1 MNKKTIDVET
11 IDILLIGNKEEVTE
25 GIRRIDANFK
35 EKIVEII
42 HKRALSANPDDLFD
56 IYQEVLLGIYKNARE
71 GKYDPGTKKKTLMA
85 FIYKIASNKAIDWLR
100 RKYAQKRKRDTAQD
114 ILIDSVAEI
123 IKDSSVYESWQ
134 NAHQN
139 EERAIILETIR
150 NLVPRL
156 KHRQRQVAE
165 IIVENFLEPLS
176 LLDIK
181 KQLLER
187 YGEDVT
193 TVAVKSAR
201 QAVYNK
207 VKEALSI
214 TGYGEYADD

>member
-11 IDILLIGNKEEVTE
+11 IDILLIGNEEEVAE
-25 GIRRIDANFK
+25 GIRLIDANFK

-42 HKRALSANPDDLFD
+42 HKRALSANTDDLFD

-85 FIYKIASNKAIDWLR
+85 FIYRIASNKAIDWLR
-100 RKYAQKRKRDTAQD
+100 RKYAQKRKRDTDQD
-114 ILIDSVAEI
+114 VLIDSVAEI

-139 EERAIILETIR
+139 EERAIILESIR
-150 NLVPRL
+150 NLVHRL

-165 IIVENFLEPLS
+165 IIIENFPKLLS

-181 KQLLER
+181 KQILER
-187 YGEDVT
+187 YGEDIT

-201 QAVYNK
+201 QEVYNK

-214 TGYGEYADD
+214 AGYGEYADD

>member
-11 IDILLIGNKEEVTE
+11 IDILLIGNEEEVIE

-42 HKRALSANPDDLFD
+42 RKRALSTKPNDLFD

-100 RKYAQKRKRDTAQD
+100 RKYAQKRKRDTEQD
-114 ILIDSVAEI
+114 VLIDSVAEI

-165 IIVENFLEPLS
+165 IIVENFLKLLS

-201 QAVYNK
+201 QEVYNK

>member
-1 MNKKTIDVET
+1 MANTNVDLET
-11 IDILLIGNKEEVTE
+11 IDIYLIGDEEEIAE
-25 GIRRIDANFK
+25 GIRLIDAHFK

-42 HKRALSANPDDLFD
+42 RKRALSATPDDLFD
-56 IYQEVLLGIYKNARE
+56 IYQEVLLGIYKNAQE
-71 GKYDPGTKKKTLMA
+71 GKYDPGTKTKTLMA

-100 RKYAQKRKRDTAQD
+100 RKYAQKRKRDTDQD
-114 ILIDSVAEI
+114 VLIDSVAEI

-165 IIVENFLEPLS
+165 IIVENFPKLLS

-193 TVAVKSAR
+193 TVAVKSTR
-201 QAVYNK
+201 QEVYNK

>member
-11 IDILLIGNKEEVTE
+11 IDILLIGNEEEVAE
-25 GIRRIDANFK
+25 GIRLIDANYK

-42 HKRALSANPDDLFD
+42 RKRALSANTDDLFD

-85 FIYKIASNKAIDWLR
+85 FIYRIASNKAIDWLR
-100 RKYAQKRKRDTAQD
+100 RKYAQKRKRDTDQD
-114 ILIDSVAEI
+114 VLIDSVAEI

-139 EERAIILETIR
+139 EERAIILESIR
-150 NLVPRL
+150 NLVPML

-165 IIVENFLEPLS
+165 IIIENFPKLLR

-201 QAVYNK
+201 QEVYNK

-214 TGYGEYADD
+214 AGYGEYADD

>member
-11 IDILLIGNKEEVTE
+11 IDILLIGNEEEITE

-42 HKRALSANPDDLFD
+42 RKRALSANPDDLFD

-100 RKYAQKRKRDTAQD
+100 RKYAQKRKRDTDQD
-114 ILIDSVAEI
+114 VLIDSVAEI
-123 IKDSSVYESWQ
+123 IKDSSIYESWQ

-139 EERAIILETIR
+139 EERAIILGTIR

-165 IIVENFLEPLS
+165 IIVENFPKLLS

-201 QAVYNK
+201 QEVYNK

>member
-1 MNKKTIDVET
+1 MNKETVDVET
-11 IDILLIGNKEEVTE
+11 IDILLIGDEEEVAE

-42 HKRALSANPDDLFD
+42 RKRALSANPDDLFD

-100 RKYAQKRKRDTAQD
+100 RKYAQKRKRDTDQD
-114 ILIDSVAEI
+114 VLIDSVAEI
-123 IKDSSVYESWQ
+123 IKDSSIYESWQ

-139 EERAIILETIR
+139 EERAIILGAIR

-165 IIVENFLEPLS
+165 IIVENFPKLLI

-201 QAVYNK
+201 QEVYNK

-214 TGYGEYADD
+214 AGYGEYADD

>member
-11 IDILLIGNKEEVTE
+11 IDILLIGNEEEIAE
-25 GIRRIDANFK
+25 GIRLIDANFK

-42 HKRALSANPDDLFD
+42 RKRALSANTDDLFD
-56 IYQEVLLGIYKNARE
+56 IYQEVLLGIYKNALE

-85 FIYKIASNKAIDWLR
+85 FIYRIASNKAIDWLR
-100 RKYAQKRKRDTAQD
+100 RKYAQKRKRDTNQD
-114 ILIDSVAEI
+114 VLIDSVAEI

-139 EERAIILETIR
+139 EERAIILESIR

-165 IIVENFLEPLS
+165 IIIENFPKLLS

-201 QAVYNK
+201 QEVYNK

-214 TGYGEYADD
+214 AGYGEYADD

>member
-11 IDILLIGNKEEVTE
+11 IDILLIGNEEEVIE
-25 GIRRIDANFK
+25 GIRLIDANFK

-100 RKYAQKRKRDTAQD
+100 RKYAQKRKRDTDQD
-114 ILIDSVAEI
+114 VLIDSVTEI

-150 NLVPRL
+150 NLVHGL

-165 IIVENFLEPLS
+165 IIIENFPKLLN

-181 KQLLER
+181 KQLLKR

-201 QAVYNK
+201 QEVYNK
-207 VKEALSI
+207 AKEALSI
-214 TGYGEYADD
+214 VGYGEYADD

>member
-1 MNKKTIDVET
+1 MNKKAIDVET
-11 IDILLIGNKEEVTE
+11 IDILLIGNEEEVTE
-25 GIRRIDANFK
+25 GIKQIDANFK

-42 HKRALSANPDDLFD
+42 RKRVLSANPDDLSE
-56 IYQEVLLGIYKNARE
+56 IYQEVLLGIYKNVRE

-100 RKYAQKRKRDTAQD
+100 GKYAQKRKRNTDQD
-114 ILIDSVAEI
+114 VLIDSVAEI
-123 IKDSSVYESWQ
+123 IKDSSVFESWQ

-139 EERAIILETIR
+139 EERTIILETIR
-150 NLVPRL
+150 NLIPML

-165 IIVENFLEPLS
+165 IIVENFPKLLS

-187 YGEDVT
+187 YGEDIT
-193 TVAVKSAR
+193 KVAVKSAR
-201 QAVYNK
+201 QEVYNK
-207 VKEALSI
+207 VK
-214 TGYGEYADD
+214 

>member
-1 MNKKTIDVET
+1 MASTKVDLET
-11 IDILLIGNKEEVTE
+11 IDIYLIGDEKEIAE
-25 GIRRIDANFK
+25 GIRLIDAHFR
-35 EKIVEII
+35 EKIVAII
-42 HKRALSANPDDLFD
+42 RKRALSANPDDLFD
-56 IYQEVLLGIYKNARE
+56 IYQEVLLGIYKIARE

-100 RKYAQKRKRDTAQD
+100 RKCAQKRKRDTDQD
-114 ILIDSVAEI
+114 VLIDSVAEI

-139 EERAIILETIR
+139 EERAIILENIR
-150 NLVPRL
+150 NLVPML

-165 IIVENFLEPLS
+165 IIVENFPKMLS

-181 KQLLER
+181 KQILER
-187 YGEDVT
+187 YGEDVP

>member
-1 MNKKTIDVET
+1 MANTKVDLET
-11 IDILLIGNKEEVTE
+11 IDIYLIGDEKEIAE
-25 GIRRIDANFK
+25 GIRLIDALFR
-35 EKIVEII
+35 EKIVAII
-42 HKRALSANPDDLFD
+42 RKRALSANPDDLFD
-56 IYQEVLLGIYKNARE
+56 IYQEILLGIYKNARE
-71 GKYDPGTKKKTLMA
+71 GKYDPGTKKKSLMT

-100 RKYAQKRKRDTAQD
+100 RKSAQKRKRDTDQD
-114 ILIDSVAEI
+114 VLIDSVAEI

-156 KHRQRQVAE
+156 KYRQRQVAE
-165 IIVENFLEPLS
+165 IIFENFPKLLS

-181 KQLLER
+181 KQILER
-187 YGEDVT
+187 YGEDVI

-201 QAVYNK
+201 QEVYNK

-214 TGYGEYADD
+214 AGYGEYADD

>member
-11 IDILLIGNKEEVTE
+11 IDILLIGNEEEITE
-25 GIRRIDANFK
+25 GIRLIDANFK

-42 HKRALSANPDDLFD
+42 RKRALSANPDDLFD
-56 IYQEVLLGIYKNARE
+56 IYQEVMLGIYKNARE

-100 RKYAQKRKRDTAQD
+100 RKYAQKRKRDTDQD
-114 ILIDSVAEI
+114 VLIDSVAEI

-165 IIVENFLEPLS
+165 IIVENFPKLLS

-201 QAVYNK
+201 QEVYNK

>member
-11 IDILLIGNKEEVTE
+11 IDILLIGNEEEVAE
-25 GIRRIDANFK
+25 GIRLIDANFK

-42 HKRALSANPDDLFD
+42 HKRALSANTDDLFD

-85 FIYKIASNKAIDWLR
+85 FIYRIASNKAIDWLR
-100 RKYAQKRKRDTAQD
+100 RKYAQKRKRDTD
-114 ILIDSVAEI
+114 KDVLIDSVAEI

-150 NLVPRL
+150 NLITRL
-156 KHRQRQVAE
+156 KNRQRQVAE
-165 IIVENFLEPLS
+165 IIVENFPKLLS

-181 KQLLER
+181 KQILEL

-201 QAVYNK
+201 KEVYKK

-214 TGYGEYADD
+214 AGYGEYADD